1 MLTATL
7 WNNKSKIVKSLHV
20 GLLFSLSVVWAQQSP
35 IAENATPTL
44 YADGLQFTEGP
55 LWTGDG
61 LLVSDIY
68 ANAIYKVTEGNIEV
82 WLEPSGHANGLVQNE
97 EGDIIV
103 AQHDRAVS
111 QVDGKT
117 LNVLANSYEGDKF
130 NSPNDLALSRS
141 GRVYFTDPTFGLLG
155 PPLGLEGQ
163 EAELAFS
170 GVYRL
175 EEDGNVTLL
184 ADDLA
189 APNGL
194 AFSPDASVLYVSDT
208 ATQALYVYDVAEDGT
223 LSSGRL
229 FYQFD
234 TSLEG
239 KRGRARGGRRR
250 QPFCHRT
257 RRLGRTLA
265 RGRGFG
271 HRPAATGRHERRL
284 WRAGWTDALH
294 YSRHGGLYAAA
305 RALNLWHQPFQRTS
319 PSIETTRPTTHGGG
333 KQSFDLNLRTQQR
346 KRRKV

>member
-1 MLTATL
+1 MKTLTATL
-7 WNNKSKIVKSLHV
+7 WTNKSKVVKSLYI

-68 ANAIYKVTEGNIEV
+68 ANAIYKVTKGNIEV
-82 WLEPSGHANGLVQNE
+82 WLEPSGHANGLVQTE
-97 EGDIIV
+97 EGDIII

-117 LNVLANSYEGDKF
+117 LNVLANSYEGDKL

-163 EAELAFS
+163 EAELDFS

-194 AFSPDASVLYVSDT
+194 AFSPDELLLYVSDT

-223 LSSGRL
+223 LLSGRL

-239 KRGRARGGRRR
+239 NADGLEVDGAGNLFATAPGGLVVLSPEAEVLVTVPLP
-250 QPFCHRT
+250 QVGTNVAFGGPD
-257 RRLGRTLA
+257 GRTL
-265 RGRGFG
+265 FI
-271 HRPAATGRHERRL
+271 T
-284 WRAGWTDALH
+284 AGTAVYALP
-294 YSRHGGLYAAA
+294 LE
-305 RALNLWHQPFQRTS
+305 P
-319 PSIETTRPTTHGGG
+319 
-333 KQSFDLNLRTQQR
+333 
-346 KRRKV
+346 